1 MIKYTSIV
9 MVGIVAAILGTRL
22 SGEALFYAIFNI
34 IQGAAFATL
43 FQGLRR
49 MKKAPSDAME
59 MRMCVSVILFLG
71 SAFSSAWIDTDGLHP
86 SFQWSLL
93 GAIAGWVLSWGSNL
107 LPLTQS
113 SSPSVR
119 GWFLRARVS
128 IMLSLA
134 LYIVWVAATQPT
146 WWAEE
151 HFHRL
156 RQEATVVRYDQYY
169 RLGWHA
175 LALLAAQLV
184 ALGNNWWTVSSSPSK
199 TR

>member
-9 MVGIVAAILGTRL
+9 MVGIAAAILGTHL
-22 SGEALFYAIFNI
+22 SGEALFCAIFNI
-34 IQGAAFATL
+34 IQAGACVTFL
-43 FQGLRR
+43 QGIRR
-49 MKKAPSDAME
+49 MNKAPSDAME
-59 MRMCVSVILFLG
+59 LRVFVNIILLVGSV
-71 SAFSSAWIDTDGLHP
+71 FSSGWIDTDGLHP

-119 GWFLRARVS
+119 RWFLSARVS

-134 LYIVWVAATQPT
+134 LYIGWIAATQPT

-156 RQEATVVRYDQYY
+156 RQEGTVVRYDQHY

-175 LALLAAQLV
+175 LALLAVQLV
-184 ALGNNWWTVSSSPSK
+184 ALGNNWWTVSSSPPK
-199 TR
+199 K